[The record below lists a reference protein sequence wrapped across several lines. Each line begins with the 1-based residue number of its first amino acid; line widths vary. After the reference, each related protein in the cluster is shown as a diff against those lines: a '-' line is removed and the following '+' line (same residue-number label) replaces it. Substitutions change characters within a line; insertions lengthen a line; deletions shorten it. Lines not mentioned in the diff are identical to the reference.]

1 MKHPKP
7 FLHINKDLNLD
18 QIHIDS
24 FNAIAR
30 TLSQTSLNLVDF
42 KRVQQLRN
50 IDYQTATREYMLL
63 KTGMFD
69 MWEVLYHYDQ

>member
-7 FLHINKDLNLD
+7 FLHINRSLD

-30 TLSQTSLNLVDF
+30 TLSQTSLNHVDF
-42 KRVQQLRN
+42 KKVQRLRN

-69 MWEVLYHYDQ
+69 MWEVLYYYDQ

>member
-7 FLHINKDLNLD
+7 FLHINRNLD

-24 FNAIAR
+24 FNAIAK
-30 TLSQTSLNLVDF
+30 TLSQTNLNLVDF
-42 KRVQQLRN
+42 ERVQRLRN

-69 MWEVLYHYDQ
+69 MWEVLYHYDE